1 MASAASNCRAGRASG
16 CAGPPRPWGA
26 EPRSRAMAEASRGT
40 TVLATQGLSRN
51 FGGLAAVRE
60 VSISLQQ
67 GELHAVIG
75 PNGAGKTTLVNLLAG
90 ALKPSAGRILLQ
102 GRDVAGAPAWRMARL
117 GVGRSFQRT
126 NILANL
132 SVLEN
137 VRLAVQA
144 VSRVRN
150 PLRRADSRPDLSARA
165 EATLL
170 QGGLGAVLA
179 RQAGT
184 QSHGEQRQLEIAMAL
199 AGHAKVL
206 LLDEPLAGMGV
217 EETQR
222 MVGLLKALARYH
234 AVLLIEHDMDVVFAV
249 ADWMTVMA
257 EGAVLAEGK
266 PEAIRANTS
275 VQHAYLGGLA

>member
-1 MASAASNCRAGRASG
+1 
-16 CAGPPRPWGA
+16 
-26 EPRSRAMAEASRGT
+26 MAEAGGRGT
-40 TVLATQGLSRN
+40 TVLATHGLVRN
-51 FGGLAAVRE
+51 FGGLAAVRG
-60 VSISLQQ
+60 VSIALQH

-90 ALKPSAGRILLQ
+90 ALKPSAGRIVLD
-102 GRDVAGAPAWRMARL
+102 GRDVAGEPAWRMARL

-144 VSRVRN
+144 VSHVPN
-150 PLRRADSRPDLSARA
+150 PLRRAESRPELAARA

-170 QGGLGAVLA
+170 RVGLRAVA
-179 RQAGT
+179 TRAAGT
-184 QSHGEQRQLEIAMAL
+184 LSHGEQRQLEIAMAL
-199 AGHAKVL
+199 AGESKVL

-217 EETQR
+217 EETER
-222 MVGLLKALARYH
+222 MVDLLRALAREH

-275 VQHAYLGGLA
+275 VQDAYLGGHA